1 MPVSPQ
7 QKKAIGFNQAGWRSA
22 KHLRQAAQGARGKPG
37 VSFLNDLS
45 HAKKVGWVEARKPEW
60 AKETY
65 YRLTDKGRTYLGK
78 MRFKVAS
85 EAFRLGES
93 IKLSASRSD
102 LQRLGW
108 YSVKH
113 VGQVHDKW
121 IEDGYYERATFFRQR
136 QNGTFYRIT
145 PAGRLWAKER
155 LRRRMEADL
164 RESFRWERQRETA
177 KLKEQVSQPSQLIKA
192 WSR

>member
-1 MPVSPQ
+1 MPVTAQ
-7 QKKAIGFNQAGWRSA
+7 QKRAIGFNQAGWRSA
-22 KHLRQAAQGARGKPG
+22 KHLRQAANGARGKPG

-65 YRLTDKGRTYLGK
+65 YRRTEKGRAYLER
-78 MRFKVAS
+78 MRFKVVS
-85 EAFRLGES
+85 EAFCLGES

-113 VGQVHDKW
+113 VGRVDEKW
-121 IEDGYYERATFFRQR
+121 IEDGYYDRATFFRKR
-136 QNGTFYRIT
+136 QNGTFYRMT
-145 PAGRLWAKER
+145 AAGRLWAKKR
-155 LRRRMEADL
+155 LRRRMESDL
-164 RESFRWERQRETA
+164 RESFKWERQRETA
-177 KLKEQVSQPSQLIKA
+177 KLKEQISRTSHLIKA
-192 WSR
+192 WTR

>member
-1 MPVSPQ
+1 MPITAQ

-45 HAKKVGWVEARKPEW
+45 HAKKTGWVEARKPEW

-65 YRLTDKGRTYLGK
+65 YRLTKKGRAYLDK
-78 MRFKVAS
+78 MRLKIAS
-85 EAFRLGES
+85 KAFRLGES
-93 IKLSASRSD
+93 IKLSASRSE

-121 IEDGYYERATFFRQR
+121 IEDGYYEKATFFRQS
-136 QNGTFYRIT
+136 QHGTFYRIT

-164 RESFRWERQRETA
+164 RESFKWERQRETA

>member
-1 MPVSPQ
+1 MPITDQ

-22 KHLRQAAQGARGKPG
+22 KHLRQAAHGARGKPG
-37 VSFLNDLS
+37 ASFLNDLT

-65 YRLTDKGRTYLGK
+65 YRLTMKGRTYVEK

-85 EAFRLGES
+85 ESFRLGES
-93 IKLSASRSD
+93 LKLSASRSE

-121 IEDGYYERATFFRQR
+121 IEDGYYERATFFRQK
-136 QNGTFYRIT
+136 QNGTFYRLT
-145 PAGRLWAKER
+145 QAGRVWAKNR
-155 LRRRMEADL
+155 LRIKSEAGL
-164 RESFRWERQRETA
+164 RASFKWQRARET
-177 KLKEQVSQPSQLIKA
+177 EQLTRKISLASELINA
-192 WSR
+192 WH

>member
-1 MPVSPQ
+1 MPITAQQ
-7 QKKAIGFNQAGWRSA
+7 QKAISFNKFGWRSA
-22 KHLRQAAQGARGKPG
+22 KHLRQAAQRARGKPG
-37 VSFLNDLS
+37 VSVLADLA
-45 HAKKVGWVEARKPEW
+45 HANKADWVETKKPEW
-60 AKETY
+60 AKERY
-65 YRLTDKGRTYLGK
+65 YRLTKKGRNYLEK

-93 IKLSASRSD
+93 IKLSASRSE

-113 VGQVHDKW
+113 VGRIADKW
-121 IEDGYYERATFFRQR
+121 VEGGYYERATFFRQR
-136 QNGTFYRIT
+136 QNGTFYRMT

-164 RESFRWERQRETA
+164 RENFKWERQRAAA
-177 KLKEQVSQPSQLIKA
+177 KLKKQISQTSQLIKA

>member
-1 MPVSPQ
+1 MPITAQ
-7 QKKAIGFNQAGWRSA
+7 QKKAIGYNQAGWRSA

-37 VSFLNDLS
+37 VSFLDDLS
-45 HAKKVGWVEARKPEW
+45 YAKKVGWVEARKPEW
-60 AKETY
+60 AKEMY
-65 YRLTDKGRTYLGK
+65 YRLTKKGRTYLEK

-93 IKLSASRSD
+93 IKLSATRSD

-113 VGQVHDKW
+113 VGRVDDKW

-164 RESFRWERQRETA
+164 RESFQWERQRETA
-177 KLKEQVSQPSQLIKA
+177 KLKEQFSQPSQLIKA

>member
-1 MPVSPQ
+1 MPITPQ

-37 VSFLNDLS
+37 VSFINDLS
-45 HAKKVGWVEARKPEW
+45 HAQKAGWVEARKPEW

-65 YRLTDKGRTYLGK
+65 YRLTKKGRTYLEK

-93 IKLSASRSD
+93 IKLSASRSEV
-102 LQRLGW
+102 QRLGW

-113 VGQVHDKW
+113 VGRVADKW
-121 IEDGYYERATFFRQR
+121 IEDGYYERATFFRQK
-136 QNGTFYRIT
+136 QNGTFYRLT
-145 PAGRLWAKER
+145 QAGRVWAKNR
-155 LRRRMEADL
+155 LRIKSEAGL
-164 RESFRWERQRETA
+164 RASFKWQRARETEQ
-177 KLKEQVSQPSQLIKA
+177 LKHKISQASELINA
-192 WSR
+192 WH

>member
-1 MPVSPQ
+1 MPITAQ

-22 KHLRQAAQGARGKPG
+22 KHLRQAAQGVRGKPG

-65 YRLTDKGRTYLGK
+65 YRLTKKGRAYLERL
-78 MRFKVAS
+78 RFKVAS
-85 EAFRLGES
+85 KAFRLGES
-93 IKLSASRSD
+93 IKLSASRSE

-145 PAGRLWAKER
+145 LAGRLWAKDR

-177 KLKEQVSQPSQLIKA
+177 KLKEQFSQTSQLIKA

>member
-1 MPVSPQ
+1 MPITAQ
-7 QKKAIGFNQAGWRSA
+7 QKRAIGFNQAGWRSA
-22 KHLRQAAQGARGKPG
+22 KHLRRAANGARGKPG

-60 AKETY
+60 AKERY
-65 YRLTDKGRTYLGK
+65 YRLTKQGRSYLAK
-78 MRFKVAS
+78 MRFMVAA

-113 VGQVHDKW
+113 VGRVDDKW
-121 IEDGYYERATFFRQR
+121 IEDGYYDRATFFRQR

-145 PAGRLWAKER
+145 PAGRLWAKKR
-155 LRRRMEADL
+155 LRRRMESDL
-164 RESFRWERQRETA
+164 RESFKWERQRETA
-177 KLKEQVSQPSQLIKA
+177 KLKEQISRTSQLIKA
-192 WSR
+192 WTR

>member
-1 MPVSPQ
+1 MPITPQ
-7 QKKAIGFNQAGWRSA
+7 QKKAIGFNQAGWRST

-45 HAKKVGWVEARKPEW
+45 HAKKAGWVEARKPEW

-65 YRLTDKGRTYLGK
+65 YRLTKKGRTYLEK

-93 IKLSASRSD
+93 IKLSATRSD

-113 VGQVHDKW
+113 VGRVDDKW

-164 RESFRWERQRETA
+164 RESFQWERQRETA
-177 KLKEQVSQPSQLIKA
+177 KLNEQFSQPSQLIKA

>member
-1 MPVSPQ
+1 MPVSLQ

-22 KHLRQAAQGARGKPG
+22 KHLRQAAQAARGKPG

-45 HAKKVGWVEARKPEW
+45 HAKKTGWVEARKPEW

-65 YRLTDKGRTYLGK
+65 YRLTKNGRAYLEK

-93 IKLSASRSD
+93 IKLSASRSE

-113 VGQVHDKW
+113 VGRVDDKW
-121 IEDGYYERATFFRQR
+121 IEDGYYDRATFFRQR
-136 QNGTFYRIT
+136 QNGTFYRLT
-145 PAGRLWAKER
+145 QTGRVWAKDR
-155 LRRRMEADL
+155 LRSKSEAGL
-164 RESFRWERQRETA
+164 RASFKWQRAREA
-177 KLKEQVSQPSQLIKA
+177 EQLDHKISQASELINA
-192 WSR
+192 WH